1 MRLKR
6 GSRQQNVCSLAT
18 ARVRGIAPVAS
29 GGGGAG
35 VGGVGRAGVGL
46 SAGGTLLSGK
56 FA

>member
-6 GSRQQNVCSLAT
+6 GSRQQNVCSLAA

-35 VGGVGRAGVGL
+35 VGGVGGAGVGL